1 MASSLQ
7 KGPLENL
14 SKAAEK
20 FMRYLYLALPFINSD
35 AHIVPLEV
43 QSPLPIS
50 QSRTQHL
57 IFSHLVNSTSDNSET
72 DLLI

>member
-20 FMRYLYLALPFINSD
+20 FMRYLSLALPFINSD
-35 AHIVPLEV
+35 AHIVPVEV
-43 QSPLPIS
+43 RSVS
-50 QSRTQHL
+50 SSD
-57 IFSHLVNSTSDNSET
+57 FSEQDSASSFFPPG
-72 DLLI
+72 